1 MMMGTDLISDR
12 NIKIYHKD
20 SDNNI
25 ERKYDLK
32 LLKDIHQE
40 YQYFFLLGNAGIG
53 KTTELQLLSKEL
65 EINEIVNVKNF
76 RVNYKLEDFIHSDKK
91 DTLLIDGLDEVKD
104 IEDFISEIE
113 NFIIRNHTVKI
124 IISCRT
130 NIYEKFKINI
140 DDFGYGFL
148 EKLTDQQI
156 SQIILKKL
164 GFEIPY
170 YEIDTHNLYLSIPF
184 HLNLF
189 IDFYRSNNRFP
200 EYPSEIWNNN
210 INEELN
216 KLSKKV
222 LQKRYGPIN
231 NEHIKKL
238 LSRIGFINE
247 MTNEKIISSDNLYTL
262 IGQDNI
268 HIIEELSFVE
278 ILPISND
285 FSFIHKNYQEYFA
298 AYYLSKLDYDIL
310 IQFIKIND
318 EINITKPQL
327 HNTIGYLLNLLEED
341 LFAKITEW
349 FITNQTEIL
358 FLIEREAFDEKTRN
372 EIFRKY
378 FEDIC
383 IVKNQWIDQ
392 SQVISID
399 KIAKYAD
406 IDYLLGVIDSEKYHS
421 RIKKSAFKVLNYI
434 KDLKHNDKIEK
445 FLLNYILSDNV
456 HSLDAFYVYRFNEY
470 YKSYLTDFI
479 KIVEFHKLSLSPD
492 ICHLIVD
499 IFSELKNCEDYFNDL
514 LHYFKRIYSVDRI
527 LLEDN
532 VSRLTGYKFEKIIDN
547 ISNTENFIEILNI
560 LFNRKYY
567 LEIEVYR
574 KDQLEQKLINK
585 TIDIFRADEDIIYR
599 IINAFIR
606 NPLNYFYK
614 DDTYIGKL
622 IQLPEIKNKLFIYV
636 INQYGINENNY
647 ILLAK
652 LFNEE
657 NLEYFLNKYDNKLK
671 INDKIQIQHLRNH
684 LCGIDRKLAIEFED
698 QMIKRKFS
706 FSDKIIDD
714 KRDDNYQKFL
724 IENIEILF
732 DKKLLV
738 NKINIL
744 FKELDVSEIDLV
756 ELSNINRDWY
766 RTTGYHGHIN
776 HLHNIIRF
784 FSSKE
789 STSISLKYLIDSIK
803 TNEYYQ
809 IKFIYDLIKRHQFQF
824 NEKQIY
830 FIKEQ
835 CITISQ
841 LGDKTLNHLLL
852 EMDEKFD
859 IRYSEEFYLN
869 TIAQTLPKNI
879 DLEFIKNRINNDTIF
894 EQQIIK
900 ILKLKKDIYGV
911 TKYLIEYCIENKI
924 KDSYHLIADIYF
936 SDKYSLPIYST
947 FKSYL
952 KLLDQKELDQVLNLF
967 LEDIEHP
974 VCWYSIRFVIEE
986 NITKYNINSI
996 AHQYLET
1003 VQHKNRFIADS
1014 ISILFYTNDT
1024 HALPIYYNTLK
1035 QFSEQPNVDLSDD
1048 MYIHYIESYT
1058 DITHIQ
1064 LIKDLFELIYT
1075 NTNSDTFDF
1084 HKSKN
1089 VFTDLISTF
1098 SKNKDGF
1105 EQIQSIFNILKEKF
1119 ISNQTVLFYIN
1130 NILIQSKN
1138 IYYTTKSKTYTFNQI
1153 KNFILNLEKQP
1164 NIIMG
1169 DNYNNNFTNTNN
1181 SIIQIGGKK
1190 NTLNIHQNS
1199 NLQEIQDL
1207 IVELRDIEAFNTEW
1221 RNLLIEGL
1229 VELKEA
1235 EHNPQEIKKDGPLKK
1250 LSNKFEAIGNNFDTM
1265 KKYLEFPDLLDEKIP
1280 RIIELGEKLIQ
1291 LFS

>member
-1 MMMGTDLISDR
+1 
-12 NIKIYHKD
+12 
-20 SDNNI
+20 
-25 ERKYDLK
+25 
-32 LLKDIHQE
+32 
-40 YQYFFLLGNAGIG
+40 
-53 KTTELQLLSKEL
+53 
-65 EINEIVNVKNF
+65 
-76 RVNYKLEDFIHSDKK
+76 
-91 DTLLIDGLDEVKD
+91 
-104 IEDFISEIE
+104 
-113 NFIIRNHTVKI
+113 
-124 IISCRT
+124 
-130 NIYEKFKINI
+130 
-140 DDFGYGFL
+140 
-148 EKLTDQQI
+148 
-156 SQIILKKL
+156 
-164 GFEIPY
+164 
-170 YEIDTHNLYLSIPF
+170 
-184 HLNLF
+184 
-189 IDFYRSNNRFP
+189 
-200 EYPSEIWNNN
+200 
-210 INEELN
+210 
-216 KLSKKV
+216 
-222 LQKRYGPIN
+222 
-231 NEHIKKL
+231 
-238 LSRIGFINE
+238 
-247 MTNEKIISSDNLYTL
+247 
-262 IGQDNI
+262 
-268 HIIEELSFVE
+268 
-278 ILPISND
+278 
-285 FSFIHKNYQEYFA
+285 
-298 AYYLSKLDYDIL
+298 
-310 IQFIKIND
+310 
-318 EINITKPQL
+318 
-327 HNTIGYLLNLLEED
+327 
-341 LFAKITEW
+341 
-349 FITNQTEIL
+349 
-358 FLIEREAFDEKTRN
+358 
-372 EIFRKY
+372 
-378 FEDIC
+378 
-383 IVKNQWIDQ
+383 
-392 SQVISID
+392 
-399 KIAKYAD
+399 
-406 IDYLLGVIDSEKYHS
+406 
-421 RIKKSAFKVLNYI
+421 
-434 KDLKHNDKIEK
+434 
-445 FLLNYILSDNV
+445 
-456 HSLDAFYVYRFNEY
+456 
-470 YKSYLTDFI
+470 
-479 KIVEFHKLSLSPD
+479 
-492 ICHLIVD
+492 
-499 IFSELKNCEDYFNDL
+499 
-514 LHYFKRIYSVDRI
+514 
-527 LLEDN
+527 
-532 VSRLTGYKFEKIIDN
+532 
-547 ISNTENFIEILNI
+547 
-560 LFNRKYY
+560 
-567 LEIEVYR
+567 
-574 KDQLEQKLINK
+574 LINK